1 MKIYEFK
8 CPSCG
13 ADLET
18 DGSQRI
24 VQCKYCRK
32 ALYIDYKTDPI
43 TVSIPD
49 ARQAGREFEL
59 GRMDARRDASSE
71 NAQIVGK
78 IIENTPV
85 LMELE
90 DKKKHFEENIE
101 RIQSRIGE
109 MSKPDAV
116 IMPVLTVLLVIAAMS
131 VVYSEPAMLLMGVPA
146 AAILYVLVLKQR
158 NDNLRKLRKRLKKS
172 EKSLEIVNLK
182 IDAVHKDCR
191 FDLVPEKYRSPERL
205 EFLRNILE
213 SFRASTI
220 PEAINIYESEQKYN
234 ELADQNK
241 KLLEIQQLQTQEILS
256 LKSKLV

>member
-18 DGSQRI
+18 DGTQRI

-59 GRMDARRDASSE
+59 GRMDARRDASTE
-71 NAQIVGK
+71 NAGIIDR
-78 IIENTPV
+78 IIENSPRLT
-85 LMELE
+85 ELE
-90 DKKKHFEENIE
+90 DRKKQLEEKLEGLESHI
-101 RIQSRIGE
+101 SK
-109 MSKPDAV
+109 MSGPDAV
-116 IMPVLTVLLVIAAMS
+116 YAPVLSVLLVIAAFS
-131 VVYSEPAMLLMGVPA
+131 VLYSEPAMMLMGIPA
-146 AAILYVLVLKQR
+146 AALLSLIVIKQR
-158 NDNLRKLRKRLKKS
+158 NENLRKLRKREKKIR
-172 EKSLEIVNLK
+172 KSLEKISGNIDTLK
-182 IDAVHKDCR
+182 EECR
-191 FDLVPEKYRSPERL
+191 LDLVPEKYRSEDRL
-205 EFLRNILE
+205 GFLKNTLE
-213 SFRASTI
+213 SFRASTM
-220 PEAINIYESEQKYN
+220 PEAINIYESEQKYR

-241 KLLEIQQLQTQEILS
+241 KLLEIQQLQTQEILN